1 MEMEKEGKEE
11 EEQEEEGGVFMFFPG
26 ESAPFVDYDP
36 DCDTTEFVV
45 KQISQEHS
53 VKGYLTRRN
62 RTRRVGTKTLPAG
75 DYDFHITE
83 RIARQPAAVLRLS
96 TETLEIPMVRLHL
109 EDDDDGNDAN
119 YDPKSSGGGGGGGGG
134 DPKKSGFLAAIG
146 RQFRSAFSGAAGSKT
161 GTEAKKK
168 HKAIDEREELV
179 PRLFSLVIMK
189 LFSRSAISASRLSVN
204 DGLAHIALPFGPHTF
219 WPERKLITENLVDV
233 KGEDDVNVSFSTFRQ
248 ISLPFSFRG
257 GSNPEE
263 SYCQF
268 IWDKL
273 MDMIETDLKDR
284 LPQSSKKNV
293 EKVSGRQITAAG
305 LELFCATNSSAP
317 EPVLTFTT
325 LSFTLGLIAS
335 ESKSVNASLYTSMCQ
350 AIQMD

>member
-1 MEMEKEGKEE
+1 MAEKERNSMEMEKEGKEE

-83 RIARQPAAVLRLS
+83 RIARQPAAGKEEHFILLFYCYCLAPSLSPFLSRSVSLSLSLSSIADEVLRLS

-168 HKAIDEREELV
+168 HKAIGQIKSGNSQDYRYAPLTMSNV
-179 PRLFSLVIMK
+179 DLFNKMNEKSWYQDS
-189 LFSRSAISASRLSVN
+189 SR
-204 DGLAHIALPFGPHTF
+204 
-219 WPERKLITENLVDV
+219 W
-233 KGEDDVNVSFSTFRQ
+233 
-248 ISLPFSFRG
+248 
-257 GSNPEE
+257 
-263 SYCQF
+263 
-268 IWDKL
+268 
-273 MDMIETDLKDR
+273 
-284 LPQSSKKNV
+284 
-293 EKVSGRQITAAG
+293 
-305 LELFCATNSSAP
+305 
-317 EPVLTFTT
+317 
-325 LSFTLGLIAS
+325 
-335 ESKSVNASLYTSMCQ
+335 
-350 AIQMD
+350 